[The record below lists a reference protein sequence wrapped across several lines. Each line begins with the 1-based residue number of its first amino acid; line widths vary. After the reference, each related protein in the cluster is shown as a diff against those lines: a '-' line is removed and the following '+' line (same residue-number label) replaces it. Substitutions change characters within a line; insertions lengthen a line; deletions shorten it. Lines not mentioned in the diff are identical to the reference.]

1 MKYDVIIVG
10 AGPAGCSAALTARQR
25 NLKTLV
31 VYNADGAM
39 EKAHRVDN
47 YPGMP
52 NISGKEFIKIT
63 REQMLEAGAEL
74 RKGLVQKIVPMGGN
88 FSCLVENDI
97 YEASSIILAC
107 GTARV
112 RTLQNEEELLGQG
125 VSYCA
130 TCDGM
135 FYRGKTVIV
144 VGSGGESVEEANYLA
159 EITKVK
165 YCSEKKHDT
174 SKLNEN
180 ITLIDDKPRAIE
192 KSDEGMKLICDK
204 SEHVADGIFV
214 IRPAIALTQLLPE
227 LEVKDGS
234 VYVDKDMATNV
245 NGVFAAGDMVGQPLQ
260 VAKATGEGNIAA
272 LSAAK
277 YIKQAEND

>member
-1 MKYDVIIVG
+1 MALWKRRTVLII
-10 AGPAGCSAALTARQR
+10 TF
-25 NLKTLV
+25 
-31 VYNADGAM
+31 
-39 EKAHRVDN
+39 
-47 YPGMP
+47 MP

-63 REQMLEAGAEL
+63 RSRCLKQALSLE
-74 RKGLVQKIVPMGGN
+74 KVWFKNSSYGGS

-214 IRPAIALTQLLPE
+214 IRPAIALTQLCLN
-227 LEVKDGS
+227 LK
-234 VYVDKDMATNV
+234 
-245 NGVFAAGDMVGQPLQ
+245 
-260 VAKATGEGNIAA
+260 
-272 LSAAK
+272 
-277 YIKQAEND
+277 

>member
-31 VYNADGAM
+31 VYNAEGAM

-74 RKGLVQKIVPMGGN
+74 RKGLVQKIVPMGGS

-180 ITLIDDKPRAIE
+180 ITLIDDKPRSIE

-204 SEHVADGIFV
+204 LEHVADGIFV

-245 NGVFAAGDMVGQPLQ
+245 NGVFAAGDMVGQPFQ

-272 LSAAK
+272 LSASK
-277 YIKQAEND
+277 YIKQAENE

>member
-1 MKYDVIIVG
+1 LKYDVIIVG

-31 VYNADGAM
+31 VYNAEGAM

-74 RKGLVQKIVPMGGN
+74 RKGLVQKIVPMGGS

-180 ITLIDDKPRAIE
+180 ITLIDDKPRSIE

-204 SEHVADGIFV
+204 LEHVADGIFV

-245 NGVFAAGDMVGQPLQ
+245 NGVFAAGDMVGQPFQ

-272 LSAAK
+272 LSASK
-277 YIKQAEND
+277 YIKQAENE